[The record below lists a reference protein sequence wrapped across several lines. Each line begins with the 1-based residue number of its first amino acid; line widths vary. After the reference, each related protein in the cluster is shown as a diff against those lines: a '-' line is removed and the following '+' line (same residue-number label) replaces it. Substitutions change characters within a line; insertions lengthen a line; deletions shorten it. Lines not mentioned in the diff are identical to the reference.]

1 MGAPRQSTARD
12 VRTVC
17 EHTFVSKPEKR
28 LQARELRGRDGL
40 PIREIA
46 AALDVAVSSVSTW
59 VRDVPL
65 TPEQEAA
72 LTARNPIYS
81 RSLAGHR
88 ASAANARRARRTAQ
102 AAGRAMARR
111 GDPLHRT
118 GCMLYW
124 AEGSKSRNV
133 AALTNADA
141 DMLAVF
147 VRFLNQCYDVPRTRM
162 CFSVNCHLN
171 NGLTLS
177 EIEHWWLTRLELPPE
192 CRRKATVDRPSRA
205 SNRRHNVLLYG
216 TARVVVNSTPIVQSI
231 YGAIQEYA
239 GVDRPEWLDCDVA
252 YRRPA

>member
-1 MGAPRQSTARD
+1 M
-12 VRTVC
+12 
-17 EHTFVSKPEKR
+17 FVSKPEKR
-28 LQARELRGRDGL
+28 VAARLLRERDGL

-46 AALDVAVSSVSTW
+46 SALDVAVSSVSTW

-65 TPEQEAA
+65 TPAQEAA
-72 LTARNPIYS
+72 LVARNPVYT

-124 AEGSKSRNV
+124 GEGSKSRNV

-147 VRFLNQCYDVPRTRM
+147 VRFLNECYAIPPTRM

-171 NGLTLS
+171 NGLTL
-177 EIEHWWLTRLELPPE
+177 EQIETWWLTRLGLPPG

-205 SNRRHNVLLYG
+205 SNGRHNVLLYG
-216 TARVVVNSTPIVQSI
+216 TARVVVNSTAVVQSI

-239 GVDRPEWLDCDVA
+239 GIERPEWLDGNVA
-252 YRRPA
+252 SRRPA